1 MDKWFISKMEVEKS
15 ENNLNNIVK
24 VIYWQ
29 KIREQYGFISI
40 VNGELNC
47 PDPNP
52 DNFIDYNNLTFDE
65 VCNWLE
71 QNLDLITID
80 LALTE
85 DINNQINPKIIDI
98 GLPFKQEIN

>member
-29 KIREQYGFISI
+29 KIREQDGFISI

-71 QNLDLITID
+71 KNLDLITID